1 MAGKVQRSGDGAR
14 VRLED
19 RHLQFETA
27 RIRLLRSFLGIL
39 GSQQPGQGVI
49 IILFRKPPL

>member
-1 MAGKVQRSGDGAR
+1 MAGEVQRSGDGAR

-39 GSQQPGQGVI
+39 GSQQPGQGGI
-49 IILFRKPPL
+49 IILFCKPNL